1 MLYTIPKQLISKVW
15 HEYST
20 HSTFYMCRQLI
31 SHKILSCEFEFSK
44 NSKKFVPS
52 LQVQD
57 TIAEY
62 WNEFITGFMDHVIA
76 FGFAIVQFQTDSV
89 GRIYPLMVNPQ
100 LVSINIHI
108 ENNIQSYSV
117 ESTHMDLDTV
127 CIYSGFGFDPVI
139 VDGVGRLTSLA
150 SKVMPLINF
159 LHNLRSQCILM
170 EHNKS
175 NPFFFSEIVDTSRE
189 RQEGIDFDY
198 YADAGATD
206 VSEDMQFERNK
217 VNVEILK
224 KQQEMYATAHRTQLP
239 RAGDRLQNVVTLPT
253 GHRIV
258 QTPQNTGRQ
267 DIVQLHKVISEQIC
281 TTLGVPRSMLIA
293 DGQYKSDTEGTRM
306 LYDTTLR
313 WWKNHIETTLT
324 DIYTK
329 NYLSNVQAKK
339 NIYLTKQRHRVNVS
353 LSAGSLPYA
362 QLVMLYESGVLKWEP
377 YSKMVMAL
385 YDLPDSSRSS
395 TAPIMELSRKRQR
408 LNDSSSMDHLSQSNP
423 VNL

>member
-1 MLYTIPKQLISKVW
+1 
-15 HEYST
+15 
-20 HSTFYMCRQLI
+20 MCRQLI
-31 SHKILSCEFEFSK
+31 SHRILSCKFEFVK
-44 NSKKFVPS
+44 NSKNFVPS
-52 LQVQD
+52 LEVQD
-57 TIAEY
+57 TVSEY
-62 WNEFITGFMDHVIA
+62 WDEFLVGFMDHVIA

-89 GRIYPLMVNPQ
+89 GRHYPLMVNPQ
-100 LVSINIHI
+100 LVSINMHI
-108 ENNIQSYSV
+108 DNNIQTYSV
-117 ESTHMDLDTV
+117 ESTDVDLEHV
-127 CIYSGFGFDPVI
+127 CIYSGFGFDPVV

-159 LHNLRSQCILM
+159 LYNLRSQCVIM

-198 YADAGATD
+198 YADAGAADT
-206 VSEDMQFERNK
+206 SEDMQFERNK

-224 KQQEMYATAHRTQLP
+224 KQQELYATAHRTQIP
-239 RAGDRLQNVVTLPT
+239 RAGDRLRNVVTLPT
-253 GHRIV
+253 GHRVV

-313 WWKNHIETTLT
+313 WWKKHIGTTLT

-329 NYLSNVQAKK
+329 LYLSKLQPKK
-339 NIYLTKQRHRVNVS
+339 NIYLTKQRHKVTVR
-353 LSAGSLPYA
+353 LSAASLPYA
-362 QLVMLYESGVLKWEP
+362 QLALLYESGVLKWEY
-377 YSKMVMAL
+377 YSKMVMEL
-385 YDLPDSSRSS
+385 YDLPDSYRCDN
-395 TAPIMELSRKRQR
+395 APVDTTMGNKRKRE
-408 LNDSSSMDHLSQSNP
+408 NGSSVRFLSQSNP
-423 VNL
+423 I

>member
-1 MLYTIPKQLISKVW
+1 MHYTIPKQMITKVW

-20 HSTFYMCRQLI
+20 HSTFYMCRQLL
-31 SHKILSCEFEFSK
+31 SHKILSCDFEFYK

-57 TIAEY
+57 TVAEY
-62 WNEFITGFMDHVIA
+62 WNEFVTGFMDHVIA
-76 FGFAIVQFQTDSV
+76 FGFAVVQFQTDSV

-108 ENNIQSYSV
+108 DNNVQSYSV
-117 ESTHMDLDTV
+117 DATDMDLDTV
-127 CIYSGFGFDPVI
+127 CIYAGFGFDPVI

-159 LHNLRSQCILM
+159 LHHLRSQCMVM
-170 EHNKS
+170 EYNKS

-198 YADAGATD
+198 YADADAAD
-206 VSEDMQFERNK
+206 MSEDMQYERNR

-224 KQQEMYATAHRTQLP
+224 KQQEMYATAHRTQVP
-239 RAGDRLQNVVTLPT
+239 KAGNRLQNVVTLPT

-267 DIVQLHKVISEQIC
+267 DLVQLHKVINEQIC

-313 WWKNHIETTLT
+313 WWKNQIETTLT

-329 NYLSNVQAKK
+329 NYLQNVQPKK
-339 NIYLTKQRHRVNVS
+339 NIYLAKQRHRVNVR

-362 QLVMLYESGVLKWEP
+362 QLVMLYESGVLQWEP
-377 YSKMVMAL
+377 YSKMVMSL
-385 YDLPDSSRSS
+385 YDLPDTYRSS
-395 TAPIMELSRKRQR
+395 TAPILDRKRKR
-408 LNDSSSMDHLSQSNP
+408 DANSSMAYLSQSNP